1 MVEQVSIPL
10 AMDTVNRLIKQMVQ
24 HKIDVRTAR
33 VLLYGIG
40 YWHNPTT
47 VNPMWVEVYRELL
60 SYGMEVL
67 VYDEDVDA
75 VEVKQVY
82 GMGVMQTEA
91 ALKVR
96 RLPTYDHRL
105 PAMVNCIDVVVYGFL
120 KEDRTLYHC
129 QELVVSRGLI
139 MQIERKKV

>member
-47 VNPMWVEVYRELL
+47 VNPMWVEVYRELQ

-67 VYDEDVDA
+67 VYDEKVDA
-75 VEVKQVY
+75 LQAKETYQLT
-82 GMGVMQTEA
+82 VMQTEA
-91 ALKVR
+91 ELKIR
-96 RLPTYDHRL
+96 RSLTYDYRL
-105 PAMVNCIDVVVYGFL
+105 PATIACFDGVVYNDLG
-120 KEDRTLYHC
+120 KEQLDITPYLSS
-129 QELVVSRGLI
+129 LS
-139 MQIERKKV
+139 KVF